1 MRGISIFWIS
11 LAFLAGGCLDFGEPV
26 QLGPAQPAL
35 VLVEG
40 KAKLPKGGGFASNHS
55 VRLYGLDD
63 QAIAAGSI
71 LDENGSYSLSVPPG
85 ALKATPTLFH
95 LALRQGNATLYSAPL
110 RLDQRSKGGRQ
121 DIDSAT
127 TALWLAAHESFQK
140 GLNPLFWNFDRLLQ
154 DKSVIDAAAKIEGE
168 AVQWR
173 QDLKPK
179 PLSAEV
185 QGQIDRILAVASKV

>member
-11 LAFLAGGCLDFGEPV
+11 LAFLTGCLDFGEPIH
-26 QLGPAQPAL
+26 LGPAQPAL

-40 KAKLPKGGGFASNHS
+40 TAKLPKGVSFASNHS
-55 VRLYGLDD
+55 VRLYSLDD

-71 LDENGSYSLSVPPG
+71 LDGNGNYSLSVPPG
-85 ALKATPTLFH
+85 ALKSTPVLFH
-95 LALRQGNATLYSAPL
+95 LALREGNATLYSAPL
-110 RLDQRSKGGRQ
+110 RLEQRSKTGRQ

-140 GLNPLFWNFDRLLQ
+140 GSSPLLWNFDRLLQ

-173 QDLKPK
+173 QDLKAK
-179 PLSAEV
+179 PLSAEI
-185 QGQIDRILAVASKV
+185 QGQIDRILAIASKV